1 MRTLPRENSYSRL
14 PIQVI
19 TGFLGSGKTT
29 LLNQLLPQL
38 GKQQTVVIVN
48 EWGEIGIDQLLI
60 KTTTE
65 DIRLLAGGCLCC
77 AVRSDL
83 LTTLEELFHQRE
95 RQEIPP
101 FQQVLIETTGLA
113 DPTPI
118 LRTLTTDPRIA
129 ASYRLATVITT
140 IDALYGVPQ
149 LEEYE
154 ESTKQAALANH
165 LILTK
170 IDLVNSATLETLKQ
184 RLRRLNPT
192 AKLHEVNLAQQT
204 LAATTLFATS
214 DYHHDTQQ
222 LAVARWL
229 QADSYLA
236 PAAKR
241 HDEKEVH
248 EEHSPEIFRHDAYIK
263 TFCIEHQEP
272 LHWLTL
278 ERWMQ
283 QLTRLR
289 GQDLLRV
296 KGIAYTY
303 ESDLPVIIQG
313 VQHIFQPPVTLD
325 AWPSEKRL
333 SQIVFIT
340 RNLEKSVVERL
351 LHALME
357 SNTPQEVCA
366 AALILL
372 GQN

>member
-38 GKQQTVVIVN
+38 GRQQTVVIVN
-48 EWGEIGIDQLLI
+48 EWGEIGIDQLLV
-60 KTTTE
+60 KTTAE
-65 DIRLLAGGCLCC
+65 DIRLLEGGCLCC

-83 LTTLEELFHQRE
+83 ATTLAELFHQRE
-95 RQEIPP
+95 HQEIPP

-113 DPTPI
+113 DPAPI
-118 LRTLTTDPRIA
+118 LRTLTTDPWIA
-129 ASYRLATVITT
+129 AYYRLATVITT
-140 IDALYGVPQ
+140 IDTLYGVPQ

-154 ESTKQAALANH
+154 EATKQAALANH

-184 RLRRLNPT
+184 RLRCLNPT
-192 AKLHEVNLAQQT
+192 ATLHAVNLAQQT
-204 LAATTLFATS
+204 LVATTLFATS
-214 DYHHDTQQ
+214 DYHHDTHQ
-222 LAVARWL
+222 LAVAQWL
-229 QADSYLA
+229 QADSYLEQ
-236 PAAKR
+236 PVEVP
-241 HDEKEVH
+241 HEEVH
-248 EEHSPEIFRHDAYIK
+248 QERSPAIFRHDAYIK

-278 ERWMQ
+278 ERWIQ
-283 QLTRLR
+283 QLIRLR
-289 GQDLLRV
+289 GKDLLRV

-340 RNLEKSVVERL
+340 RNLEKSIVGRL
-351 LHALME
+351 LHALIE